1 MGRFHLAVALTLVTP
16 APIWAR
22 DSAPQQLR
30 EPCFD
35 SPGLGIPACTLDPGR
50 IAIEIEGVD
59 WTRESEGGTRTDTLL
74 AGATLVRIGLDDR
87 TEAQIGYSPF
97 GYVSEKNVLDG
108 HYERST
114 GTGDVTLAMRRNL
127 RNPDGSGF
135 AIALMPFA
143 TLPTGGQAIGAGDW
157 GAGLIVP
164 VTYDLGGVTLE
175 LTPEIDAAVD
185 EDGHGRHL
193 GFGSVA
199 GLALDVS
206 DTVSVNTELSVYR
219 DRDPAGATTKTIT
232 GLSALWQPD
241 NDLQFDA
248 GVNIGLD
255 HASPDCQLYVGIA
268 RRF

>member
-1 MGRFHLAVALTLVTP
+1 MRRFHLAFMFALVVP
-16 APIWAR
+16 VQAWAQN
-22 DSAPQQLR
+22 SAGKELR

-35 SPGLGIPACTLDPGR
+35 SPGLGIPACTLDPGHV
-50 IAIEIEGVD
+50 AIEVEAVD
-59 WTRESEGGTRTDTLL
+59 WTRESDRATRTDTLL
-74 AGATLVRIGLDDR
+74 TGATLVRIGLDAR
-87 TEAQIGYSPF
+87 TEAQIGWSPF
-97 GYVSEKNVLDG
+97 GYVRETDRLNG
-108 HYERST
+108 QHEGST
-114 GTGDVTLAMRRNL
+114 GTGDVTLALRHNL
-127 RNPDGSGF
+127 RNPEGSGL

-143 TLPTGGQAIGAGDW
+143 TLPTGSHAIGAGDW

-185 EDGHGRHL
+185 EDGDGRHL

-199 GLALDVS
+199 GLAFDVS

-219 DRDPAGATTKTIT
+219 DRDPAGATTKTIS

-241 NDLQFDA
+241 DDLQFDA
-248 GVNIGLD
+248 GINIGLN
-255 HASPDCQLYVGIA
+255 HSSPDCQLYVGIA